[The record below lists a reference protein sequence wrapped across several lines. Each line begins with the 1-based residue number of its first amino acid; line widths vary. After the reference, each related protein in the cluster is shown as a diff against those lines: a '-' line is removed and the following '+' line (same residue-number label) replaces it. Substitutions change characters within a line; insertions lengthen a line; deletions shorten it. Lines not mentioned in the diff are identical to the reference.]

1 MSQLQLRRRS
11 ALLDELRQIILAMR
25 NLSLTELQRATRAVE
40 GQDQAVAALLQALAD
55 VGWNA
60 PAPAKQ
66 VLLVIGSE
74 RGFCGGFNDRLAEA
88 ARDWRAAHPQA
99 HGFLAGDRLRSRL
112 VWPEAV
118 PLAGCAELS
127 ALDDTIAD
135 WLRDLPADHR
145 LTVLHHTEQGPAAV
159 DLLPPAL
166 PRAAPNPPLCNLP
179 AAELHRQLQQ
189 AWLRA
194 ALTHRLTHSLQQEYR
209 WRLNQMQR
217 ARDHLDDAEKKL
229 RSTLQRQRQAEVTT
243 ELETL
248 MSGL

>member
-60 PAPAKQ
+60 PAAEKQ

-88 ARDWRAAHPQA
+88 AYDWRALHPQA
-99 HGFLAGDRLRSRL
+99 RGFLAGDRLRSRL

-145 LTVLHHTEQGPAAV
+145 LTVLHHTEQGPAAIA
-159 DLLPPAL
+159 LLPPAL
-166 PRAAPNPPLCNLP
+166 PRAAPHPPLSNLA
-179 AAELHRQLQQ
+179 AAELHRQLQP
-189 AWLRA
+189 AWLRL

-217 ARDHLDDAEKKL
+217 ARDHLDDAEKSL